1 MIVSLDQSLLG
12 QKSPWTNVFLG
23 LMSPWTNVYLDNSV
37 LGLLSLGQ
45 TVTWTTAPW
54 TNVLTPYLVRILE
67 FFMLPHPNSFI
78 PRLISCKMVW
88 AGLGTICI
96 KIYI

>member
-45 TVTWTTAPW
+45 TVTWTTVPW
-54 TNVLTPYLVRILE
+54 TNVSTPYFSFLGNIRPNHHLQHSFGNKFILVNFATL
-67 FFMLPHPNSFI
+67 
-78 PRLISCKMVW
+78 
-88 AGLGTICI
+88 
-96 KIYI
+96 

>member
-54 TNVLTPYLVRILE
+54 TNVSTPEEVEDVSEANIVVSEASKLSAGAKILRG
-67 FFMLPHPNSFI
+67 P
-78 PRLISCKMVW
+78 
-88 AGLGTICI
+88 
-96 KIYI
+96 

>member
-12 QKSPWTNVFLG
+12 QKFPWTNVFLG

-54 TNVLTPYLVRILE
+54 TNVSTPIDVHIE
-67 FFMLPHPNSFI
+67 MLP
-78 PRLISCKMVW
+78 
-88 AGLGTICI
+88 T
-96 KIYI
+96 

>member
-54 TNVLTPYLVRILE
+54 TNVSRGLLVDSL
-67 FFMLPHPNSFI
+67 
-78 PRLISCKMVW
+78 W
-88 AGLGTICI
+88 TTGD
-96 KIYI
+96 